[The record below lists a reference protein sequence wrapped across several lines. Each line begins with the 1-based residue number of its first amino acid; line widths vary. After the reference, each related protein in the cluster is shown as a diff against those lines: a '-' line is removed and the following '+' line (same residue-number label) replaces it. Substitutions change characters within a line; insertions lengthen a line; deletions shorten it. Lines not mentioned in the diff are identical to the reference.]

1 MFTKTHLSL
10 RYASI
15 GRFIKT
21 GLKQSS
27 EIYVKQKE
35 KKQMKQ
41 KWQHTI
47 RTSGE
52 TTQSLVNKT
61 YNGILY
67 TQKLK
72 KILYCNKQNI
82 YSQERRQFTVTD

>member
-10 RYASI
+10 RYAST

-41 KWQHTI
+41 KWQA
-47 RTSGE
+47 
-52 TTQSLVNKT
+52 
-61 YNGILY
+61 YN
-67 TQKLK
+67 
-72 KILYCNKQNI
+72 
-82 YSQERRQFTVTD
+82 